1 MIESN
6 EYVHNQI
13 RVLIISD
20 RLIERANELS
30 DYLCSAGL
38 HVVGLVGNKEQALK
52 MVDQTIDFLIIA
64 GYLKNQQ
71 NYEVINEYRKQHK
84 TFTAVHW
91 AMLDSLISSYCNE
104 YKIPLM
110 FERTR
115 PMSDFV
121 VYLQGHSPSCINP
134 RNEAIPTVQEG
145 NEPINKHQYT
155 FFERLKNTCGIGN
168 FDIK

>member
-13 RVLIISD
+13 SVLIISD
-20 RLIERANELS
+20 RLIERARELS
-30 DYLCSAGL
+30 SYLCSVGI
-38 HVVGLVGNKEQALK
+38 HVVGLVENKEQALK
-52 MVDQTIDFLIIA
+52 VQDQPIDFLIIA
-64 GYLKNQQ
+64 GYLKNKQ
-71 NYEVINEYRKQHK
+71 NYEVINEYRKRHK
-84 TFTAVHW
+84 TFTAIHW

-121 VYLQGHSPSCINP
+121 VYLQEHSLSCSYSP
-134 RNEAIPTVQEG
+134 DEEIPIVQEE
-145 NEPINKHQYT
+145 NKPINKHQYT
-155 FFERLKNTCGIGN
+155 FWERLKNTCC
-168 FDIK
+168 IK